1 MFQQTSSTTSPTTL
15 VTLYDDSYGSKDS
28 SDIDSDG
35 GSEDSI
41 IDDNEDESAYK
52 SDSSDL
58 DNELDY
64 DYEISVTFTKI
75 DRNSLETG
83 LLFLNRYDLVNCSKM
98 EQVRKH
104 RQQWTLIQTS
114 LI

>member
-28 SDIDSDG
+28 DIDSDG

-41 IDDNEDESAYK
+41 IDDNEAESVYK

-64 DYEISVTFTKI
+64 NYEISVMFTKI
-75 DRNSLETG
+75 DRNSLETD
-83 LLFLNRYDLVNCSKM
+83 LLFLNRNDLVNCSKM